1 MARKFADHEKEQI
14 RAKLQ
19 EHGRELFS
27 KYGLKKTSIEE
38 ITKSVGIAQG
48 SFYLFYSSKEELY
61 FDLLEQE
68 EEDIQRKLASIIGNE
83 RPTRQTWSK
92 VLKEAIRLIDE
103 NPFIRQI
110 YLENQYELLMRKL
123 PMERLEKHFQK
134 DLAQL
139 PMIRQWQQKGWII
152 HEQPEVI
159 ISLLR
164 ALILLT
170 LHKKEMGEY
179 YEETMDLF
187 IRFIV
192 QGLIPGEE
200 QDHD

>member
-61 FDLLEQE
+61 FDLLERE
-68 EEDIQRKLASIIGNE
+68 EEDIQRKLASNFGND

-92 VLKEAIRLIDE
+92 FLKEAIRLIDE

-152 HEQPEVI
+152 HEKPEVI

-164 ALILLT
+164 GLILLT